1 MTIFLNGE
9 PVDCKDGLTI
19 EDLVKGYHLALEAAL
34 IEQNGVALHRRE
46 WARRGVQESD
56 RVEIL
61 SVAAGG

>member
-9 PVDCKDGLTI
+9 PVDCKGGLTI
-19 EDLVKGYHLALEAAL
+19 EDLVKGCHLSLEAAL
-34 IEQNGVALHRRE
+34 VEQNGVALHRRE
-46 WARRGVQESD
+46 WARRRVQESD